1 MKIKR
6 EKTKNYVTIN
16 DIKAGDVFE
25 FRNERIFMK
34 MVDNDETNAVDL
46 EDGEQYF
53 VDDDEP
59 IVPLVVTLTIVE

>member
-6 EKTKNYVTIN
+6 ERTKNYVTIN

-34 MVDNDETNAVDL
+34 MVDNDEVNAVDL

-59 IVPLVVTLTIVE
+59 IVPLVVTLTILE